1 MPPAPPRPPAR
12 RVAVTGAS
20 GPVGGALCDS
30 LERDGV
36 EVLRLVRRPPRA
48 GEAHWDPDSGAIDA
62 AALEG
67 VDGVVHLAGEKLD
80 QRWTPEAKRRIL
92 SSRTRGTGLLART
105 LASLRRPPE
114 VLVSVSAVGY
124 YGDRGDEPLTEEA
137 GPGED
142 FLAGVVRAWEEAADP
157 AREAGIRVAHPRLGV
172 VLSPRGGMLERVL
185 PFFRLG
191 LGGPLG
197 GGRQYMSWIALADA
211 VRALRFLLDPPG
223 DAPGLAGPV
232 NATSPEP
239 ATNEEFT
246 RTLGRVLHRPALV
259 PVPAAALRV
268 AFGEM
273 ARGTVLVS
281 QRALPRRLREAGF
294 EFHLP
299 HLEDALR
306 ATLAHDP

>member
-1 MPPAPPRPPAR
+1 MPSAPPRPSAR

-20 GPVGGALCDS
+20 GLIGRARCEA

-36 EVLRLVRRPPRA
+36 QGLRLVRRPPRA
-48 GEAHWDPDSGAIDA
+48 GEARWDPEGGTIDA

-67 VDGVVHLAGEKLD
+67 IDGVVHLAGEDLG
-80 QRWTPEAKRRIL
+80 QRWTSEAKRRIL
-92 SSRTRGTGLLART
+92 SSRTRGTGLLAHT

-114 VLVSVSAVGY
+114 VLVSASAVGY
-124 YGDRGDEPLTEEA
+124 YGDRGDEPLTEDA
-137 GPGED
+137 GPGDD
-142 FLAGVVRAWEEAADP
+142 FLANVVRAWEGAADP
-157 AREAGIRVAHPRLGV
+157 ARAAGIRVTHPRLGV
-172 VLSPRGGMLERVL
+172 VLSPRGGMLQRVL

-197 GGRQYMSWIALADA
+197 RGRQYMSWIALEDA

-223 DAPGLAGPV
+223 EAPGLAGAV

-239 ATNEEFT
+239 VTNEEFT
-246 RTLGRVLHRPALV
+246 RTLGLVLHRPTLV

-268 AFGEM
+268 VYGEM

-299 HLEDALR
+299 RLEDALR
-306 ATLAHDP
+306 AALAHDP